1 MTTVAKECYGPK
13 PRWFQRRYL
22 RRTIYDIRGTVY
34 FFFSQKM
41 MLLIYTDF
49 YFRFTAVSD
58 PLGDSTSNHHIHV
71 LNMMKGRLE
80 GACLTSRPDIHILI
94 LLNDIDA
101 IRSSGQVHTID
112 PEFHV
117 VWSHKVIRPNRSL
130 VRMYKA
136 LQNAT
141 VPLAL
146 LLRLS

>member
-1 MTTVAKECYGPK
+1 MLWSEASLVPTSVLAPYDM
-13 PRWFQRRYL
+13 RYTGYCVL
-22 RRTIYDIRGTVY
+22 
-34 FFFSQKM
+34 FFLSKNDAVDLH
-41 MLLIYTDF
+41 LLYTDF

-80 GACLTSRPDIHILI
+80 DACLTSRPDIHILI

-117 VWSHKVIRPNRSL
+117 VWSHKVIRPNRSP